1 MMPSFFNSMNEMG
14 FYLLDALILFSL
26 IAANGFFSM
35 AEFAIISSRASRL
48 HELRDAG
55 HESAD
60 IALKLLENPGKF
72 LSAIQ
77 VGITLVSILTG
88 VFGGMAFSA
97 PLGGVMTAVP
107 LLAPYST
114 QLALGLVVVTIT
126 FITLVVGELAPKKIA
141 LQHPE
146 KITLKIAGSIDLL
159 CRLSAPAVTLIN
171 GSTNL
176 LLRTL
181 GVKSSEKPQ
190 VSDEEVMLMIRQGAK
205 KGIFESVEYDMIAR
219 IFRLSDKQA
228 SAMMTP
234 RSETDWLD
242 LDKSDE
248 ELNSVILASGRSRF
262 PVAEKNLDN
271 LLGIVRSVDLVS
283 FQLTGR
289 GGLRDAIRA
298 SMKIPLF
305 VPESV
310 PAFHVL
316 ELFRKNRVHLA
327 LVIDEHGSIQGT
339 ITLTDVLESIVGDVP
354 ADDSEEDEHRI
365 VRRSLRT
372 WLVDGLLPVD
382 EFLGTF
388 ELEPDDF
395 SEEKDAPYETMGGFM
410 MTRLGEVPSVGD
422 PLQWHNISF
431 RVIKMNGQRVE
442 RILVEF
448 NAETA
453 DSINR
458 KQGDI

>member
-1 MMPSFFNSMNEMG
+1 MMPSFFNSMNEMD

-316 ELFRKNRVHLA
+316 ELFRKTASIWRWLLTNMAPFRAPSPLPMCLKA
-327 LVIDEHGSIQGT
+327 LWGMCRPMTVKKTNTGLCVVACEHGLLMVFYP
-339 ITLTDVLESIVGDVP
+339 LTN
-354 ADDSEEDEHRI
+354 
-365 VRRSLRT
+365 
-372 WLVDGLLPVD
+372 
-382 EFLGTF
+382 
-388 ELEPDDF
+388 F
-395 SEEKDAPYETMGGFM
+395 SEHSSWNPTTFRKKKMPL
-410 MTRLGEVPSVGD
+410 TR
-422 PLQWHNISF
+422 QWAAS
-431 RVIKMNGQRVE
+431 
-442 RILVEF
+442 
-448 NAETA
+448 
-453 DSINR
+453 
-458 KQGDI
+458 